1 MFKTLLTEL
10 SQTLQRPQ
18 YTIPEPYGVY
28 GERTGG
34 PQTVRINTAI
44 QSYSNQGAA

>member
-1 MFKTLLTEL
+1 MSKALLTEL

-18 YTIPEPYGVY
+18 YTVPEPYGVY

-34 PQTVRINTAI
+34 PQTVRINTAVQI
-44 QSYSNQGAA
+44 IF